1 MINLLRRLFPYQ
13 SSPCGWAWETMSA
26 ELETAVYRAV
36 LDIYE
41 DKAFS
46 GLIRGNTHH
55 AAQKIA
61 RKAVEDLEDRWE
73 GARY

>member
-1 MINLLRRLFPYQ
+1 
-13 SSPCGWAWETMSA
+13 MSA

-36 LDIYE
+36 LDVYE
-41 DKAFS
+41 DQAFN

-61 RKAVEDLEDRWE
+61 MKAVEDLEYRWE